1 MKRVIYKEL
10 IMPDRLFGNY
20 TIKTVDYDVVFQIG
34 EDGNTYIF
42 IQKKKTGTIILSQIL
57 DNIELWE
64 LAKTAIRQDP
74 RQTPPVVRRK
84 QEVLAA
90 DMTRIKQNQSNS
102 KERS

>member
-64 LAKTAIRQDP
+64 LAKTAIRQ
-74 RQTPPVVRRK
+74 RST
-84 QEVLAA
+84 A
-90 DMTRIKQNQSNS
+90 DSTSS
-102 KERS
+102 KTEARSPCC